1 MLERKMTVTMVDGA
15 VHANVSPRPADLMAF
30 ERHFGV
36 VISAGGGFSME
47 QLMYL
52 AWRPLRRSEAT
63 LLDLDAWIDQV
74 ERIDVVSDEPP
85 TPIPPAL

>member
-1 MLERKMTVTMVDGA
+1 
-15 VHANVSPRPADLMAF
+15 
-30 ERHFGV
+30 
-36 VISAGGGFSME
+36 
-47 QLMYL
+47 MYL